1 MIRVAAAWQGGAQP
15 PDASW
20 ALHARAE
27 LLTSAF
33 AAYAT
38 AAHALLL
45 SQCAA
50 SAQRTARDGP
60 GVRRATRT
68 AMQHATDDI

>member
-50 SAQRTARDGP
+50 AAQRATDGAALRDG
-60 GVRRATRT
+60 RACNTQR
-68 AMQHATDDI
+68 